1 MRTHILE
8 RQQWIGRPLEE
19 VFDFFSQAEN
29 LTLIT
34 PPWMYFDLKTPIPIE
49 MRSGTRIDYRI
60 SLLGVPM
67 RWRTLIGQW
76 KPGSGFSDFQE
87 SGPYAWW
94 EHRHEFHPMGG
105 GVLMTDR
112 VSYRLPFGWIGR
124 VAHWLVV
131 RRALDAIFD
140 FRFERIQEILT
151 DRVGA
156 NRLLKASEEEAVV
169 LFSQGESAE
178 RFQ

>member
-1 MRTHILE
+1 VRTHTLE

-19 VFDFFSQAEN
+19 VFDFFSRAEN
-29 LTLIT
+29 LALIT
-34 PPWMYFDLKTPIPIE
+34 PPWMYFDLKTPVPIE
-49 MRSGTRIDYRI
+49 MSSGTRIEYRI

-67 RWRTLIGQW
+67 RWRTLIGHW
-76 KPGSGFSDFQE
+76 SPGSGFSDFQE
-87 SGPYAWW
+87 RGPYAWW
-94 EHRHEFHPMGG
+94 EHHHKFHPMGG

-112 VSYRLPFGWIGR
+112 VSYRLPFGWIGL

-140 FRFERIQEILT
+140 FRFERIEEILT

-156 NRLLKASEEEAVV
+156 KQLPEPSAKERAGHLSLS
-169 LFSQGESAE
+169 ESAE
-178 RFQ
+178 RLQ

>member
-19 VFDFFSQAEN
+19 VFDFFSRAEN
-29 LTLIT
+29 LTLVT
-34 PPWMYFDLKTPIPIE
+34 PPWMHFDLKTPIPIE
-49 MRSGTRIDYRI
+49 MRSGTQIDYRI
-60 SLLGVPM
+60 SFLGVPM
-67 RWRTLIGQW
+67 HWRTMIDQW
-76 KPGSGFSDFQE
+76 NPGSGFLDVQE

-94 EHRHEFHPMGG
+94 EHHHEFHPMGG
-105 GVLMTDR
+105 GVLMTER
-112 VSYRLPFGWIGR
+112 VSYRLPFGWIGL

-131 RRALDAIFD
+131 RRALDTIFD

-151 DRVGA
+151 DRVGG
-156 NRLLKASEEEAVV
+156 NQLLETFSKEKEG
-169 LFSQGESAE
+169 LFSHSESAG